1 MGLLRDCE
9 NRLRNRWS
17 TTQLYLQKLEND
29 KNRGGVKVLTQGDKL
44 NIIKA
49 QKQLQQH
56 KEPELKAEKA
66 EAGGRRQERITD
78 YHRQTKVGS
87 RVQTKPNIL
96 TKRDSVTSR

>member
-1 MGLLRDCE
+1 M
-9 NRLRNRWS
+9 
-17 TTQLYLQKLEND
+17 
-29 KNRGGVKVLTQGDKL
+29 LTQGDKL

-56 KEPELKAEKA
+56 KPEPELKAEKA
-66 EAGGRRQERITD
+66 EGGRRQERITD

>member
-1 MGLLRDCE
+1 M
-9 NRLRNRWS
+9 
-17 TTQLYLQKLEND
+17 
-29 KNRGGVKVLTQGDKL
+29 KVLTQGDKL

-56 KEPELKAEKA
+56 KPEPELKAEKA
-66 EAGGRRQERITD
+66 EAGSKRQERITD